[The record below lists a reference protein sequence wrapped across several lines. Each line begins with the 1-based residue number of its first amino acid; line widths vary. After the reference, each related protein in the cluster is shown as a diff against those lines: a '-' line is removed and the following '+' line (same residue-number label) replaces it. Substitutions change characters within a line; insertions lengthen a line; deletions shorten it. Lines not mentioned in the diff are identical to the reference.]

1 MSTISVP
8 LNNELIT
15 QLDHLVSNDVGSSRA
30 DVMRRALKSL
40 SEQEAVRAVL
50 EAMEEPTL
58 KGDLRIL
65 AKKIH

>member
-8 LNNELIT
+8 LDNDLTIR
-15 QLDHLVSNDVGSSRA
+15 LDDLVSRDVGSSRA